1 MMHRKLLFSKDEIFV
16 VGLEGMADDI
26 LHHAQHAMG
35 NGYRIQSMKWDYR
48 LVNGP
53 VANTH
58 IIVPV
63 ANMHVIAPDGTS
75 YSADVRHTD
84 DGWVLDPRAEW
95 IPIA

>member
-1 MMHRKLLFSKDEIFV
+1 MHRKLLFSKDEIFV
-16 VGLEGMADDI
+16 VGLEEMADDI

-53 VANTH
+53 VANL
-58 IIVPV
+58 
-63 ANMHVIAPDGTS
+63 HVIAPDGTS

-84 DGWVLDPRAEW
+84 DGWLMDHISKWQKLKKQPKVS
-95 IPIA
+95 

>member
-1 MMHRKLLFSKDEIFV
+1 MHRKLLFSKDEIFV
-16 VGLEGMADDI
+16 VGLEEMADDI

-48 LVNGP
+48 LVNG
-53 VANTH
+53 
-58 IIVPV
+58 PV